1 MTFSIKKSV
10 AVLGAAAMMVSVAA
24 CGSGDTGAKSDNS
37 GTSADGKSTITV
49 WSWDTTIEDAA
60 KKYMEE
66 NPNVTIK
73 VTNVGTSAQTQVA
86 LNNAIAAGKGA
97 PDISLMEYHSIAQFA
112 LSDALEDLTDKTSGF
127 DADYPAGI
135 WKGVQ
140 VNGKVYGLPVD
151 SGPNALFYNKAVFDK
166 AGITEAPKT
175 WEEYYQDAKKI
186 RALGDDYYITS
197 DAGDNNQSTV
207 FMSLIAQAGG
217 APFKVDGDK
226 VSIDLVNDEGTKK
239 AVEYWQRMIDEDLIN
254 TKVTSWSDEW
264 NKGLGDGTIAS
275 LVTGA
280 WMPGNLLSG
289 AAQASGNFRVATV
302 PQWNEGENVNSFNG
316 GSSLTLIKGT
326 KNADAAFKFMEYVC
340 HSKEGIKNRVSS
352 GAFPADSESFKSDY
366 YLNGTDDLNK
376 YFGGQKYTEVLAQ
389 AAEQEVGDFEF
400 LPFWSQVQNTFGDYA
415 GKAYRKEE
423 KLSKSMEDFQKSLI
437 DYAEGQGFTVEK

>member
-1 MTFSIKKSV
+1 M
-10 AVLGAAAMMVSVAA
+10 
-24 CGSGDTGAKSDNS
+24 
-37 GTSADGKSTITV
+37 DG
-49 WSWDTTIEDAA
+49 E
-60 KKYMEE
+60 
-66 NPNVTIK
+66 
-73 VTNVGTSAQTQVA
+73 
-86 LNNAIAAGKGA
+86 
-97 PDISLMEYHSIAQFA
+97 
-112 LSDALEDLTDKTSGF
+112 
-127 DADYPAGI
+127 
-135 WKGVQ
+135 
-140 VNGKVYGLPVD
+140 
-151 SGPNALFYNKAVFDK
+151 
-166 AGITEAPKT
+166 
-175 WEEYYQDAKKI
+175 
-186 RALGDDYYITS
+186 
-197 DAGDNNQSTV
+197 
-207 FMSLIAQAGG
+207 
-217 APFKVDGDK
+217 K
-226 VSIDLVNDEGTKK
+226 VSIDLTGDEGTKK

-302 PQWNEGENVNSFNG
+302 PQWNEGDDLNSFNG

-326 KNADAAFKFMEYVC
+326 KNADAAFKFMEYVT
-340 HSKEGIKNRVSS
+340 HDKEGIKNRVAS
-352 GAFPADSESFKSDY
+352 GAFPADTTSFKSDY

-389 AAEQEVGDFEF
+389 AAEQNVGDFEF

-437 DYAEGQGFTVEK
+437 DYAKGQGFTVE

>member
-1 MTFSIKKSV
+1 MRFPIKKSV
-10 AVLGAAAMMVSVAA
+10 ALLGAAAMMVSVAA
-24 CGSGDTGAKSDNS
+24 CGSDNASTSDNS
-37 GTSADGKSTITV
+37 GSNDGKSTVTV
-49 WSWDTTIEDAA
+49 WSWDTTINDAA
-60 KKYMEE
+60 EAFMKA
-66 NPNVTIK
+66 NPNITVK
-73 VTNVGTSAQTQVA
+73 VTNVGTSAQTQVS
-86 LNNAIAAGKGA
+86 LNNAISAGSGA

-112 LSDALEDLTDKTSGF
+112 LSGAIEDLTDKTSGF
-127 DADYPAGI
+127 ESDYPEGI

-151 SGPNALFYNKAVFDK
+151 SGPNALFYNTATFDK

-186 RALGDDYYITS
+186 RALGGDYYITS

-217 APFKVDGDK
+217 TPFKVDGEK
-226 VSIDLVNDEGTKK
+226 VSIDLTGDEGTKK

-302 PQWNEGENVNSFNG
+302 PQWNEGDDLNSFNG

-326 KNADAAFKFMEYVC
+326 KNADAAFKFMEYVT
-340 HSKEGIKNRVSS
+340 HDKEGIKNRVAS
-352 GAFPADSESFKSDY
+352 GAFPADTTSFKSDY

-376 YFGGQKYTEVLAQ
+376 YLGGQKYTEVLAQ
-389 AAEQEVGDFEF
+389 AAEQNVGDFEF

-437 DYAEGQGFTVEK
+437 DYAKGQGFTVE